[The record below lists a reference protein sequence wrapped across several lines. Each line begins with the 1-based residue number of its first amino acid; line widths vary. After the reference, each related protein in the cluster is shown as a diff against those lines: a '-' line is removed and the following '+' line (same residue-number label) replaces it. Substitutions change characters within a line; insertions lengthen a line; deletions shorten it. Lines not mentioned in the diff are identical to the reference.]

1 MAKLKNIN
9 FMSKERFNSL
19 ETTSENDLYAV
30 EVGTIAIQTGTVI
43 AFAANSAPNGYLIC
57 NGAAV
62 NRTTYADLFA
72 VIGTTYG
79 SGDGSTTFNVPN
91 LTDKFIQ
98 GSGTAGSV
106 KNAGLP
112 NITGNISPNTYDDS
126 TWLNISPS
134 YTGALKPRNTNIKTA
149 KLTNYETISNNNG
162 GISFDASRSSSIYG
176 KSSTVQPPALTMR
189 YYIKY

>member
-19 ETTSENDLYAV
+19 ETTSENNLYAV

-62 NRTTYADLFA
+62 NRTTYAELFA

-98 GSGTAGSV
+98 GSGTAGTS
-106 KNAGLP
+106 KAAGLP
-112 NITGNISPNTYDDS
+112 NITGTADVAQGASRSYNATGAFQQTNNGNGGNWDTSANCK
-126 TWLNISPS
+126 LNI
-134 YTGALKPRNTNIKTA
+134 N
-149 KLTNYETISNNNG
+149 
-162 GISFDASRSSSIYG
+162 ASRSSSIYG

>member
-1 MAKLKNIN
+1 MAEDIDVGQILEILNNKADRDLKNTDL
-9 FMSKERFNSL
+9 SSL
-19 ETTSENDLYAV
+19 ILP
-30 EVGTIAIQTGTVI
+30 TGSVI
-43 AFAANSAPNGYLIC
+43 AFAANSTPNGYLIC

-98 GSGTAGSV
+98 GSGTAGTS
-106 KNAGLP
+106 KAAGLP
-112 NITGNISPNTYDDS
+112 NITGTADVSQGASRSYNATGAFHQTSNGNGGNWDTS
-126 TWLNISPS
+126 ANCKLNI
-134 YTGALKPRNTNIKTA
+134 
-149 KLTNYETISNNNG
+149 
-162 GISFDASRSSSIYG
+162 DASRSSSIYG